1 KTSQIETEGDSVPLE
16 TRKNSKKSKKNKTS
30 NFQDIDNGDSSLNA
44 AGGFSQD
51 DKLKSVLISDE
62 AEKGNTNDGNLAK
75 KIKKK
80 RKHKITENEAKL
92 KVKSQEVKF
101 SSNAETFVGSRLN
114 EAGELATDNKLKSVL
129 NGDGV
134 EKGQGDDGS
143 LTKVNE
149 TESKLKIE
157 SKKVSLPS
165 EAETFEGSCIN
176 AAGDSSKDNKLKSF
190 LNSDGVEKGNT
201 NDGNLSK
208 IKKKRKRKITENES
222 KLKGKS
228 EQVKFSSLVETSV
241 DNRLNEDGELAKD
254 NKLKSVLNEDD
265 VDKGQGDDFSLAKVN
280 EIEFKL
286 KVKSK
291 KVSLPSQAETF
302 EGSCINAAGDSSKD
316 NKLKS
321 VLNEDKDETEKV
333 KENDDNLAK
342 TTKRKRKHEAA
353 ENEPNSKVKAKKVS
367 FSSHVEFFPSSDT
380 ENKKLKTE
388 EDKLVQGKRFTPEE
402 DAIVKDAVLSFIKSR
417 NLGEEGLSMVLNCRA
432 YPELRSCWKTIGTCI
447 PYRPYLT
454 IYYRAHSL
462 FERGERRKWTKE
474 ETEFLI
480 ESYEK
485 HGKSWKMVAEGLG
498 KNRVHVKDKW
508 RRIKLRNKKEGKWSQ
523 DEYQTLYDL
532 VDLDLQ
538 TKAVS
543 QEKKSKHGML
553 RDNISWGEISEKLS
567 TRTDD
572 NCCVKWYKQLTS
584 SLVQEGKWSNADDY
598 RLIKALYDLDAA
610 CIEDVDWDC
619 VLEHRSGDIC
629 RKRWDQMVKH
639 IGHHGSKPFIDQV
652 EILSQRYCP
661 ELAETREVWDSVP
674 LTE

>member
-1 KTSQIETEGDSVPLE
+1 MSQIDTEGDSVALE
-16 TRKNSKKSKKNKTS
+16 TGENSKKSKKNKTNNLQNLEDGNS
-30 NFQDIDNGDSSLNA
+30 SFNAAGDSS
-44 AGGFSQD
+44 Q
-51 DKLKSVLISDE
+51 
-62 AEKGNTNDGNLAK
+62 
-75 KIKKK
+75 
-80 RKHKITENEAKL
+80 
-92 KVKSQEVKF
+92 
-101 SSNAETFVGSRLN
+101 
-114 EAGELATDNKLKSVL
+114 DNKLKSVL
-129 NGDGV
+129 NSD
-134 EKGQGDDGS
+134 
-143 LTKVNE
+143 
-149 TESKLKIE
+149 
-157 SKKVSLPS
+157 
-165 EAETFEGSCIN
+165 EA
-176 AAGDSSKDNKLKSF
+176 
-190 LNSDGVEKGNT
+190 EKGNT

-208 IKKKRKRKITENES
+208 IKKKRKHKITENEY
-222 KLKGKS
+222 KLKGIS
-228 EQVKFSSLVETSV
+228 EQVKFSSHVETSV
-241 DNRLNEDGELAKD
+241 DSRLNEAGELAKD
-254 NKLKSVLNEDD
+254 DKLKSVLIEDD
-265 VDKGQGDDFSLAKVN
+265 VDKGQGNDGSLAKKAN
-280 EIEFKL
+280 ESECKL
-286 KVKSK
+286 KVESK
-291 KVSLPSQAETF
+291 KVSSPSQTETF
-302 EGSCINAAGDSSKD
+302 EGGCIKAAGDSSKD

-333 KENDDNLAK
+333 KENNDNLAK
-342 TTKRKRKHEAA
+342 KTKKKRKHEAT

-367 FSSHVEFFPSSDT
+367 FSSHVEFFPSSDP

-432 YPELRSCWKTIGTCI
+432 YPELRSCWKAIGTCI
-447 PYRPYLT
+447 PYRPYLA

-508 RRIKLRNKKEGKWSQ
+508 RRIKLRNKKAGKWSQ
-523 DEYQTLYDL
+523 EEYQTLYDL
-532 VDLDLQ
+532 VNLDLQ